1 MMKSTTKL
9 FVANPLIGPLEL
21 KVLMLHVTDPYRFRW
36 CYRRGQACAKVKRAA
51 AAIAEA
57 IAEPEAKAYRYH
69 FCYRR
74 GQACAKNKRALEELS
89 SVVDQIQSEYGQEIE
104 D

>member
-1 MMKSTTKL
+1 MR
-9 FVANPLIGPLEL
+9 APLIGPLEL
-21 KVLMLHVTDPYRFRW
+21 KVLMLHVIDPYRFRW